1 MMFYA
6 QLTPDGIAYAITQ
19 SSGVIDAPDVIHLE
33 FDDASVLGKKYEN
46 GQFVAPPEPPA
57 PPPPVYEWYI
67 DIGPFFD
74 RFGATKMAVLTS
86 ADAGVRALITDL
98 QVRKWVDLKLTEVA
112 QGLAYIGTV
121 VPSVTPA
128 LQQTILTT
136 PVLDTENLALRRVY
150 FS

>member
-1 MMFYA
+1 MRYEI
-6 QLTPDGIAYAITQ
+6 LDGETVTNTIIA
-19 SSGVIDAPDVIHLE
+19 DADYMEANYQQGNYREV
-33 FDDASVLGKKYEN
+33 
-46 GQFVAPPEPPA
+46 PEPPA
-57 PPPPVYEWYI
+57 PEPEPPVWEWYI

-98 QVRKWVDLKLTEVA
+98 QVRKWVDLQLAEVA

-136 PVLDTENLALRRVY
+136 PVLETENLALRKLY